1 MNWLNVILM
10 SKYSN
15 AVEYDLSS
23 AVEITI
29 YDKFN
34 KDQNFKVLIPF
45 FQLKIYYFLL
55 LLRIILL
62 ISCNPGQIDK
72 KQFTSYSITFHINLT
87 LWR

>member
-1 MNWLNVILM
+1 MNVGNLIIYNNGVRVNWLNVILM

-34 KDQNFKVLIPF
+34 KEHQTFDSF
-45 FQLKIYYFLL
+45 FF
-55 LLRIILL
+55 
-62 ISCNPGQIDK
+62 N
-72 KQFTSYSITFHINLT
+72 
-87 LWR
+87 